1 MNDATKI
8 RMYGPIGG
16 MFGWQPEDILGQ
28 IPADAEN
35 VELHIHS
42 PGGVVGDGIAIY
54 HALKDHPARIRT
66 VIDGDAHSIAS
77 IIFLAG
83 DDREA
88 YMSSRSLVHNA
99 WVGVQGDAAEL
110 RHVADMLDETCEAI
124 VDIYQSATGMDRES
138 LKSLMN
144 ESRYMRG
151 AELVE
156 KGFATALV
164 NDPEAEN
171 QIAAMQRIE
180 QEVNDQMSATNK
192 LKAAVERADKA
203 DELAIENQAQIDEIK
218 AEIESGKESFLVV
231 SGELDVLKVEHATA
245 IETHAAELAKLNEA
259 VDARNVELAAAIDA
273 HAEVVTAKDAEIA
286 DQSARAEKAEKALAE
301 PHNVDAAVAAIAGV
315 EPEAIEAG
323 GEANTEIDE
332 DNAPALWEQYN
343 ALEDPRDRAKFWKA
357 NESALKAEGQRFL
370 G

>member
-1 MNDATKI
+1 MSNATKI

-16 MFGWQPEDILGQ
+16 MFGCQPEDIIGQ
-28 IPADAEN
+28 IPHDATN
-35 VELHIHS
+35 VDLHIHS

-99 WVGVQGDAAEL
+99 WVGVQGDAKEL
-110 RHVADMLDETCEAI
+110 RHVADMLDATCESI

-138 LKSLMN
+138 LKDLMD

-151 AELVE
+151 SELVE

-171 QIAAMQRIE
+171 QIAAMQRLE
-180 QEVNDQMSATNK
+180 QEANDQMSATNK
-192 LKAAVERADKA
+192 LKAAIERAEQA
-203 DELAIENQAQIDEIK
+203 EELAATNQTRVDEIS
-218 AEIESGKESFLVV
+218 AEIETGKESAIAVTA
-231 SGELDVLKVEHATA
+231 ELDALKVEIATA
-245 IETHAAELAKLNEA
+245 TETHAAELAKLNEA
-259 VDARNVELAAAIDA
+259 IDARNTEFATAIEE
-273 HAEVVTAKDAEIA
+273 HAEAVKAKDEEIA
-286 DQSARAEKAEKALAE
+286 EQAARADKAELALAE
-301 PHNVDAAVAAIAGV
+301 PHNVDAAVAAVAGV

-323 GEANTEIDE
+323 GEANTEPEDE
-332 DNAPALWEQYN
+332 TPALWEQYN

-357 NESALKAEGQRFL
+357 NESGLKAEGQRFL